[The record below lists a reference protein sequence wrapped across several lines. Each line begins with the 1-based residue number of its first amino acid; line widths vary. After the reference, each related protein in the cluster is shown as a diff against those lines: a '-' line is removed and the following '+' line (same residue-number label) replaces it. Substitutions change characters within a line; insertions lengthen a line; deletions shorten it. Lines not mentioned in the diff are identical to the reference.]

1 MDEISDYD
9 FKEFVKTVQDLA
21 LRAYPNPGRADCPGS
36 QVIHEV
42 AHLSRPAAHP
52 VFQSHIVH
60 CSPCI
65 QEVLAERTRGQSQR
79 KNRRRAILA
88 IAAGVCLLALV
99 SLLLLRQ
106 RSGAPLR
113 DEIARVGNVPE
124 IPLDLR
130 PYSPTRSASPEKSKP
145 SVTVPS
151 GRVRLKI
158 YLALGSPEGAYEIQ
172 VLSNK
177 LQTLRSQQ
185 ATVVANG
192 GTVFLPVDI
201 DLAGLPAGT
210 YVLALRPARDSEEWQ
225 AYSLV
230 LKRAP

>member
-1 MDEISDYD
+1 MLTRIPVAPTAPDRKLS
-9 FKEFVKTVQDLA
+9 
-21 LRAYPNPGRADCPGS
+21 N
-36 QVIHEV
+36 EV
-42 AHLSRPAAHP
+42 ALLSRPAAHP
-52 VFQSHIVH
+52 VFQSHIVR

-65 QEVLAERTRGQSQR
+65 QDVLDERTRIQSQR
-79 KNRRRAILA
+79 KNRRRALIA
-88 IAAGVCLLALV
+88 IAAGVCLVALL
-99 SLLLLRQ
+99 SLLMLRQ
-106 RSGAPLR
+106 RSGAPVR
-113 DEIARVGNVPE
+113 DEIARAGNVPE

-130 PYSPTRSASPEKSKP
+130 PYSPMRSASPEKSKP
-145 SVTVPS
+145 SLIVPS

-172 VLSNK
+172 VLSNR

-201 DLAGLPAGT
+201 DLAGLPTGT
-210 YVLALRPARDSEEWQ
+210 YVLALRAAHDSEEWQ
-225 AYSLV
+225 TYPLV